1 MGRTERLFRLAN
13 LLRDRKKLRFDEMLR
28 RLDVSPATL
37 KRDLKYLREQLG
49 TPVEYDA
56 FERAY
61 QVAESPQRSRQ
72 ELPGLWFSEADL
84 HSLLLAQRL
93 LEEIDPS
100 GGLAPRLDAV
110 IARVESLLGKV
121 GNGRESAGRIRICTP
136 GKREVS
142 SAAFGPVT
150 FALMRRRRL
159 RLGYFTR
166 SRQAETLRDVSPQRL
181 VHHRTWYL
189 DAWCHHAQG
198 LRRFALDAVGEVEP
212 LDEPAVDIPLSEVE
226 RLMDGGYGA
235 FAGEPNHWAVLV
247 FKPEVAPW
255 ASRERWHPMQRS
267 RRLEDGRL
275 ELMLPYDQP
284 TELVMDI
291 LRYGPDVEVV
301 GNPALRL
308 AVARTARAICDVYG
322 WQATDG

>member
-13 LLRDRKKLRFDEMLR
+13 LLRDRKRLRFDEMLD

-56 FERAY
+56 FERSY
-61 QVAESPQRSRQ
+61 QVADLPQRARQ

-84 HSLLLAQRL
+84 HSLLMAQRL
-93 LEEIDPS
+93 LAEIDPT
-100 GGLAPRLDAV
+100 GGLAPRLEGV
-110 IARVESLLGKV
+110 VQRVESLLSKGE
-121 GNGRESAGRIRICTP
+121 GGGTAAARIRLSIP
-136 GKREVS
+136 GARRVNAEAF
-142 SAAFGPVT
+142 AAVT
-150 FALMRRRRL
+150 SALMRRRRL
-159 RLGYFTR
+159 RLNYFTR
-166 SRQAETLRDVSPQRL
+166 SRQAQTLRDVSPQRL

-189 DAWCHHAQG
+189 DGWCHHAQG
-198 LRRFALDAVGEVEP
+198 LRRFALDALGEVHALE
-212 LDEPAVDIPLSEVE
+212 EPAVDIPLSEIE

-235 FAGEPNHWAVLV
+235 FAGEPNQWAVLV
-247 FKPEVAPW
+247 FSPQASQW
-255 ASRERWHPMQRS
+255 ASREQWHPMQRA

-291 LRYGPDVEVV
+291 LRYGAEVEVV
-301 GNPALRL
+301 GNPALRS
-308 AVARTARAICDVYG
+308 AVALAARAICAQYERD
-322 WQATDG
+322 A